1 MTARPGHL
9 LGLKENVIIGH
20 LVPAGTGLRKYR
32 DVVVGSKEELEA
44 LQAANDML
52 DRGLST
58 DFVPGMTPDDD
69 DQAIAAINRRLG

>member
-1 MTARPGHL
+1 M
-9 LGLKENVIIGH
+9 
-20 LVPAGTGLRKYR
+20 PAGTGLRKYR

-69 DQAIAAINRRLG
+69 DQTIAAINRRLG